1 MSIMNLC
8 IVSLNCCICF
18 SSMSYLSYER
28 VSEIFKK
35 RTTYQARIVFH
46 DSGQVIP
53 PATTECPIQSDLVD
67 SIVLSSKIA
76 AKHGILT
83 LDEVKC

>member
-1 MSIMNLC
+1 MNLSTF
-8 IVSLNCCICF
+8 VSLYCCICF
-18 SSMSYLSYER
+18 PSMSYER
-28 VSEIFKK
+28 VSEIYKK

-67 SIVLSSKIA
+67 SIVLSSKIV

-83 LDEVKC
+83 LDQVNVNR